1 MKSVALVA
9 FDRFTDIDLF
19 LAWDLFSRVGA
30 DRLRV
35 RICAPSPRVTSST
48 GIAIERHAPLEAAN
62 EADAVYFASGFGS
75 RALADDPSFATA
87 VRLDESRQI
96 LAAVDS
102 GAILLATLGHLRG
115 RRATTYPSP
124 DLRAR
129 LEALGTE
136 VVGASLVIE
145 SNVATAAQCLAGTD
159 LVHWVIGRLLDV
171 DTADRIVAS
180 VARL

>member
-1 MKSVALVA
+1 MKSVAIVA
-9 FDRFTDIDLF
+9 FDQFTDIDLF
-19 LAWDLFSRVGA
+19 LAWDLFSRAGA

-35 RICAPSPRVTSST
+35 QICAPTPRIASST

-62 EADAVYFASGFGS
+62 GADAVYFTSGFGS
-75 RALADDPSFATA
+75 RALADDPSFARTL
-87 VRLDESRQI
+87 RLDESRQI

-115 RRATTYPSP
+115 RRATTYPSA
-124 DLRAR
+124 DLHAR

-136 VVGASLVIE
+136 VVKESLVIE

-159 LVHWVIGRLLDV
+159 LVHWVIGRVLDAQ
-171 DTADRIVAS
+171 TADRVVAS